1 MVCKPSASAAHKSS
15 DSNIPKDLRAIQS
28 SQHPRIPRPA
38 FNPIATTAV
47 VAVGVGVN
55 VLPDNDANDPV
66 LMDFETDSSQQPSVT
81 TATSA
86 TTPTTITTATT
97 TSATS
102 DTPLPDPQPSS
113 SQISDDMSPPDSDDS
128 SQTPK
133 DAFSDRA
140 MSTSTI
146 TTEASSSS
154 VESAGDAKNSPDEK
168 GHASQPALTFRTGVV
183 CIPHPEKADKGGED
197 AFFIQK
203 NALGVFDGVGGWA
216 SIGVDAG
223 LYSKELARLTA
234 NYIVS
239 EGPSAVVE
247 ALKHATDNNRAIG
260 SSTACVVGLDSGQLI
275 GVNVGDSGLVV
286 IRDGA
291 IVYRTTE
298 QQHYFNCPYQIG
310 TDSLDT
316 VDVGGPIDVKLQHG
330 DWIIMG
336 TDGLWDNVFSSNIV
350 DLVVSHVSADDSAVR
365 KKSSSST
372 DNVSD
377 GGSDASDCSAS
388 GNAQEAQVIAQRLAE
403 YAVKVANDERGS
415 SPFAVNAQNAGHL
428 FLGGKVDD
436 ITIISALVVDP
447 DSECGAAQG
456 ASDDTARGTTTG
468 KL

>member
-1 MVCKPSASAAHKSS
+1 
-15 DSNIPKDLRAIQS
+15 
-28 SQHPRIPRPA
+28 
-38 FNPIATTAV
+38 
-47 VAVGVGVN
+47 
-55 VLPDNDANDPV
+55 
-66 LMDFETDSSQQPSVT
+66 
-81 TATSA
+81 
-86 TTPTTITTATT
+86 
-97 TSATS
+97 
-102 DTPLPDPQPSS
+102 
-113 SQISDDMSPPDSDDS
+113 
-128 SQTPK
+128 
-133 DAFSDRA
+133 

-146 TTEASSSS
+146 TTDASSSS
-154 VESAGDAKNSPDEK
+154 AQSADDDAKSSPEDDK
-168 GHASQPALTFRTGVV
+168 QSASHPALTFRTGIV

-234 NYIVS
+234 NYIVD
-239 EGPSAVVE
+239 EGPAAVVE

-260 SSTACVVGLDSGQLI
+260 SSTACVVGLDGAHLI
-275 GVNVGDSGLVV
+275 GVNVGDSGLIV

-316 VDVGGPIDVKLQHG
+316 VEVGGPIDFMLQHG
-330 DWIIMG
+330 DWLIMG
-336 TDGLWDNVFSSNIV
+336 TDGLWDNVFTSNIV
-350 DLVVSHVSADDSAVR
+350 DLVGSHASGDESAPQ
-365 KKSSSST
+365 KKSST
-372 DNVSD
+372 DNASD
-377 GGSDASDCSAS
+377 GGSAVSDCSAS

-403 YAVKVANDERGS
+403 FAVKIANDERGS

-447 DSECGAAQG
+447 DSECGVAKSSSG
-456 ASDDTARGTTTG
+456 DTTRGTTAG

>member
-1 MVCKPSASAAHKSS
+1 MVCKPSANAADKSCNS
-15 DSNIPKDLRAIQS
+15 HSSKDLRLAQRAPHSRQS
-28 SQHPRIPRPA
+28 RSA
-38 FNPIATTAV
+38 FTGAATTAV
-47 VAVGVGVN
+47 VGVGLGVN
-55 VLPDNDANDPV
+55 VIPDHDANDPV
-66 LMDFETDSSQQPSVT
+66 FMDFDTDSSQQPTVT
-81 TATSA
+81 TATS
-86 TTPTTITTATT
+86 TTT
-97 TSATS
+97 TSDNPA
-102 DTPLPDPQPSS
+102 PDVVPQSS
-113 SQISDDMSPPDSDDS
+113 HVGEDMPPADSDDA
-128 SQTPK
+128 SQPAK
-133 DAFSDRA
+133 DAYGDGA

-146 TTEASSSS
+146 TTSSEASSSS
-154 VESAGDAKNSPDEK
+154 AESRADAKNSDEQK
-168 GHASQPALTFRTGVV
+168 GHASDPALTFRTGVV

-234 NYIVS
+234 NYVVN
-239 EGPSAVVE
+239 EGPAAIVE
-247 ALKHATDNNRAIG
+247 ALKHATDKNRAIG
-260 SSTACVVGLDSGQLI
+260 SSTACVVGLDGTQLI

-316 VDVGGPIDVKLQHG
+316 VEVGGPIDIKLQHG

-336 TDGLWDNVFSSNIV
+336 TDGLWDNVFPSNIV
-350 DLVVSHVSADDSAVR
+350 DAVVSHVSGDDSASR
-365 KKSSSST
+365 KKSTTST

-377 GGSDASDCSAS
+377 GGSAASDCSAS
-388 GNAQEAQVIAQRLAE
+388 GNAEEAQAIAQRLAE
-403 YAVKVANDERGS
+403 FAVEVANNERGS
-415 SPFAVNAQNAGHL
+415 SPFAVNARNAGHL

-447 DSECGAAQG
+447 DSESCTAKTGLEDTRTEAAK
-456 ASDDTARGTTTG
+456 R
-468 KL
+468 KE